1 MNKRRLK
8 IIGIIVFCICFVM
21 LFFLKMKSAELII
34 DDLDFRENAGD
45 SIWKNISYSFHY
57 GNGRLLGNTL
67 SAVYANHR
75 LFYAISGAG
84 MLLLLVLLPVYIF
97 DISYVYI
104 PVIGTLLIL
113 CNECFWGE
121 LYLWSSALANYIPPI
136 IITELC
142 IIMFEH
148 LNERKNISYF
158 SLILLVI
165 LSFMGQLY
173 VEHMTVITIT
183 LAVALCICGD
193 KITIRYIY
201 RICYL
206 ISTVFGGIIMM
217 IIPKV
222 FSHNDSQQNYRAVI
236 MSDMDSNIDEMI
248 LSIYEKLSIVLVFTL
263 IMAFIIIF
271 KRERKCVH
279 SHVTKSGFVKK
290 IATYALVFMFIGF
303 LIREGCVRVLL
314 LLVYLGIV
322 VISTESIK
330 YVDDKKFRVA
340 MYTLTALANV
350 VLVCSLPVA
359 LPGARL
365 IYISYYCFVIE
376 SVLYLQYISEHVKKG
391 VVGRENGYKRKEIF

>member
-1 MNKRRLK
+1 M
-8 IIGIIVFCICFVM
+8 
-21 LFFLKMKSAELII
+21 
-34 DDLDFRENAGD
+34 
-45 SIWKNISYSFHY
+45 
-57 GNGRLLGNTL
+57 
-67 SAVYANHR
+67 
-75 LFYAISGAG
+75 
-84 MLLLLVLLPVYIF
+84 
-97 DISYVYI
+97 
-104 PVIGTLLIL
+104 
-113 CNECFWGE
+113 
-121 LYLWSSALANYIPPI
+121 WSSALANYIPTK

-271 KRERKCVH
+271 
-279 SHVTKSGFVKK
+279 
-290 IATYALVFMFIGF
+290 
-303 LIREGCVRVLL
+303 
-314 LLVYLGIV
+314 
-322 VISTESIK
+322 
-330 YVDDKKFRVA
+330 
-340 MYTLTALANV
+340 
-350 VLVCSLPVA
+350 
-359 LPGARL
+359 
-365 IYISYYCFVIE
+365 
-376 SVLYLQYISEHVKKG
+376 
-391 VVGRENGYKRKEIF
+391 